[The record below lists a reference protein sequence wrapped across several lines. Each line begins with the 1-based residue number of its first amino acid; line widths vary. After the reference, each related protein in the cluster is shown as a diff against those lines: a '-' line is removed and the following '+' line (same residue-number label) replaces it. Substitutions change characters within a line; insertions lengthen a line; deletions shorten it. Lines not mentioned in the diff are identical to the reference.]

1 MMKNSSHSNLSL
13 RKQLVSHLEGGQAF
27 SPIDKVLDNMS
38 YDLIGIV
45 PDGLPYSFYQQFYHI
60 WYAQKDIIEYCKD
73 DDYKAPNWPDDYWPE
88 NSSPDHESEW
98 KELIQN
104 FFRDRESLSHYILD
118 SSNKLFEPFES
129 DSDHNL
135 FREIQVVIEHNSYHT
150 GQLYLIYRLLN

>member
-135 FREIQVVIEHNSYHT
+135 FRKIQVVIEHNSYHT

>member
-1 MMKNSSHSNLSL
+1 MVKNSSVSNLSF

-27 SPIDKVLDNMS
+27 SPLNKVLDNMS

-60 WYAQKDIIEYCKD
+60 WYAQKDIIDYCKN
-73 DDYKAPNWPDDYWPE
+73 DDYKAPNWPDEYWPE
-88 NSSPDHESEW
+88 NSSPDQESEW

-104 FFRDRESLSHYILD
+104 FFHDRDLFSRYILD

-135 FREIQVVIEHNSYHT
+135 FREIQLVIEHNSYHT
-150 GQLYLIYRLLN
+150 GQLYLIYRLLS

>member
-1 MMKNSSHSNLSL
+1 MIHKSSDPYLSL
-13 RKQLVSHLEGGQAF
+13 RRQLVSHLKGGQAF

-60 WYAQKDIIEYCKD
+60 WYAQKDIIAYCKN

-88 NSSPDHESEW
+88 NSSPVKKSEW

-104 FFRDRESLSHYILD
+104 FYHDRDSLSRYILD
-118 SSNKLFEPFES
+118 SSSNLFEPFDS
-129 DSDHNL
+129 DADHNL
-135 FREIQVVIEHNSYHT
+135 FREIQLVIEHNSYHAS
-150 GQLYLIYRLLN
+150 QLYLIYRLLN